1 MALRRRRLF
10 WNLVLDSVLV
20 FIRRISGSEQEPV
33 ERQLLNQIEHGFEYD
48 NSGKLSLDIS
58 E

>member
-1 MALRRRRLF
+1 MALQRRSLF
-10 WNLVLDSVLV
+10 WNLVLYLLPV

-33 ERQLLNQIEHGFEYD
+33 ETQLLNQIEPGFEYD